1 MIDGIYFDFE
11 VTEKR
16 SQPIQAYKPIWIL
29 AAENNAKRKVVKRRK
44 ASDDSIFMGC
54 QMKLKYRDKN
64 ATRNWLR
71 FVSMS

>member
-29 AAENNAKRKVVKRRK
+29 AAENNAKTKIVKRRK

-54 QMKLKYRDKN
+54 
-64 ATRNWLR
+64 
-71 FVSMS
+71 